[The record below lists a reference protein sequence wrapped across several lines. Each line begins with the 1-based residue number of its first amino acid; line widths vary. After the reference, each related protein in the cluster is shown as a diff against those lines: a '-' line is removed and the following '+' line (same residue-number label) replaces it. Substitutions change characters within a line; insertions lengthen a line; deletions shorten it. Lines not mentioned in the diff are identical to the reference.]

1 MGNYASQWVMMAAV
15 VHASCSLEVMGQAP
29 ALVSGVHWP
38 TCFWDF
44 GRKMRIFVNILL
56 LFMLLL
62 QMLVIM
68 LLLLLTLLLLLL
80 LLLLLEQKGSVLLLL
95 MPLTKLLFL
104 LKNCQTF
111 RQDVI
116 PGLVRHQ
123 SKAGLIVIAMGSA
136 HHVHDGSRTEVK
148 RGRAHMHT
156 PAAHNT

>member
-1 MGNYASQWVMMAAV
+1 M
-15 VHASCSLEVMGQAP
+15 
-29 ALVSGVHWP
+29 
-38 TCFWDF
+38 
-44 GRKMRIFVNILL
+44 NILL

-68 LLLLLTLLLLLL
+68 LLLLLTLLLLL

-123 SKAGLIVIAMGSA
+123 RKAGLIVIAMGSA
-136 HHVHDGSRTEVK
+136 HHVHDGSRAEVK

-156 PAAHNT
+156 PAAHYT

>member
-1 MGNYASQWVMMAAV
+1 MMAAV
-15 VHASCSLEVMGQAP
+15 VHASCSLEVMDQAP
-29 ALVSGVHWP
+29 ALVSGVQWP

-44 GRKMRIFVNILL
+44 GRKMRVFVNILL

-80 LLLLLEQKGSVLLLL
+80 LLLEQKGSVLLL
-95 MPLTKLLFL
+95 LTKLLFL

-123 SKAGLIVIAMGSA
+123 RKAGLIVIAMGSA
-136 HHVHDGSRTEVK
+136 HHVHDGSRAEVK

-156 PAAHNT
+156 PAAHYT